1 MTSSLSPVSPS
12 ARSSKLSRAL
22 PRVCLITEAAGAGV
36 GRHFLDLAE
45 GLAARGGEVVAIYSR
60 CRCDASFR
68 ERLAVIR
75 GVRFVELPL
84 RRAVH
89 PLDAVD
95 LWKLTRCIQR
105 EGPFDVVHCHSSKAG
120 ALGRVAAAWLKIP
133 SVYTPNAFVTL
144 DPTLSPLKRRLYGA
158 IEKWLA
164 RRSAAIIA
172 VSPDEAEHAASLG
185 IDRRKVAIVLNAIEP
200 PHFPKRESVRQ
211 RLNLR
216 PDEFCVGFV
225 GRLSSQKAP
234 EVLVKA
240 MAELKNRHI
249 DATAI
254 IVGSGPEEPRVR
266 EFIARHGLET
276 RVRLLG
282 DVVATNVMPAF
293 DVFCLPSRYE
303 GLPYVLLEA
312 LAAGLPI
319 VARRVGG
326 AAVCVEHGGNGWIIE
341 GEEEQKFADALVGL
355 ATNAEQRHRFAA
367 RSWGKSAEMSLDRM
381 LDETVAVYEKAASRP
396 IGR

>member
-1 MTSSLSPVSPS
+1 
-12 ARSSKLSRAL
+12 
-22 PRVCLITEAAGAGV
+22 
-36 GRHFLDLAE
+36 
-45 GLAARGGEVVAIYSR
+45 
-60 CRCDASFR
+60 
-68 ERLAVIR
+68 
-75 GVRFVELPL
+75 
-84 RRAVH
+84 
-89 PLDAVD
+89 
-95 LWKLTRCIQR
+95 
-105 EGPFDVVHCHSSKAG
+105 
-120 ALGRVAAAWLKIP
+120 
-133 SVYTPNAFVTL
+133 
-144 DPTLSPLKRRLYGA
+144 
-158 IEKWLA
+158 
-164 RRSAAIIA
+164 
-172 VSPDEAEHAASLG
+172 
-185 IDRRKVAIVLNAIEP
+185 VLNAIEP
-200 PHFPKRESVRQ
+200 PNFPARESVRQ

-216 PDEFCVGFV
+216 PDEFCIGFV

-234 EVLVKA
+234 EVLVEA
-240 MAELKNRHI
+240 MAELKKRRI

-254 IVGSGPEEPRVR
+254 VVGSGPEEARVR
-266 EFIARHGLET
+266 ELIACHGLET

-341 GEEEQKFADALVGL
+341 GEEEQKFADALGGL

-367 RSWGKSAEMSLDRM
+367 RSWGKSAEMRLDRM
-381 LDETVAVYEKAASRP
+381 IDETVAVYENAVATP